1 MSEKYVL
8 QRDMFD
14 CGEAALKTIFLQY
27 GKRLRVNITS
37 KNQGLTAYELIKIS
51 KKNGIMAKGVKT
63 NLSHITEENL
73 PCIAHVIKDKS
84 YFHYIVILKNNESR
98 KNVIVFDPT
107 EGIKN
112 ISYNKFN
119 EISTGVFILF
129 QKTKIKK
136 ERDNRLKQILIKLVK
151 KNKKIIFKS
160 IFFSAIAILLSI
172 LFSFYLKF
180 LLLYENC
187 FLIISVLF
195 LFVSLF
201 KNTFSYIK
209 NKIIIKLNE
218 KIDADINDTLVTHI
232 FKLPHSYFKQR
243 STGYL
248 MTIISDIENFK
259 NLVVKIFIVF
269 IVDLLFILFIT
280 LLISILNFYYLII
293 LILFIILK
301 LVLSYI
307 YSEKYNDNYLKLKS
321 SKIRSSSYFVNVFEN
336 INSVKNLFI
345 DDKLSQK
352 IKENEISLLS
362 EKEEFNKNN
371 NKYLFINLFLEDLFL
386 IFLMF
391 LSVLTNDNS
400 FSLVNLI
407 IFINIYQIFLSFL
420 NNICEVI
427 VMYKT
432 YLSSIGH
439 VLDILDEKEEVF
451 EKNVA
456 NFEINKVEYEN
467 ISYGFDDKVLFNN
480 ISFVIKKNDSIFVD
494 GKSGVGKTTLVK
506 LLLKNFDNYK
516 GKIKINDVSISNFKN
531 NIIRSKITYVSGD
544 EKLFT
549 DTIYNNLSIV
559 NSNKKKID
567 KVLKICQI
575 NDFLKTKKI
584 DSNYVID
591 NLSNNLSGG
600 EKNKILIARALL
612 TDAKI
617 IIFDE
622 CFNEIDIKTE
632 RKILKDIKDN
642 YDITIIFISHRK
654 NNIDL
659 FNKHYKIEN
668 KKLVKIKEEKY
679 AEINKQ

>member
-1 MSEKYVL
+1 MSEKYVF
-8 QRDMFD
+8 QSDMFD

-27 GKRLRVNITS
+27 GKRLQVNITG
-37 KNQGLTAYELIKIS
+37 KNQGLTAYELIKFS

-63 NLSHITEENL
+63 NLSYITEENL
-73 PCIAHVIKDKS
+73 PCIAHIIKDKS
-84 YFHYIVILKNNESR
+84 YFHYIVILKNNESG
-98 KNVIVFDPT
+98 KNVTVFDPA
-107 EGIKN
+107 EGVKF
-112 ISYNKFN
+112 ISYSEFNK
-119 EISTGVFILF
+119 ISTGVFILF

-151 KNKKIIFKS
+151 NNKKIIFKS
-160 IFFSAIAILLSI
+160 IFFSTIAILLSI

-180 LLLYENC
+180 LLLYQNHII
-187 FLIISVLF
+187 IISVLF

-201 KNTFSYIK
+201 KNIFSYIK
-209 NKIIIKLNE
+209 NKLIIKLNE

-232 FKLPHSYFKQR
+232 FKLPHSYFQQR
-243 STGYL
+243 ATGYL

-259 NLVVKIFIVF
+259 NLIVKIFIVF
-269 IVDLLFILFIT
+269 FVDLLFILFIAGF
-280 LLISILNFYYLII
+280 ISILNLYYLVI

-301 LVLSYI
+301 LTLSYI
-307 YSEKYNDNYLKLKS
+307 YSEKYNDNYVKLKA

-345 DDKLSQK
+345 ENKTSQK
-352 IKENEISLLS
+352 IKENELRLLC
-362 EKEEFNKNN
+362 EKEDFNKNN
-371 NKYLFINLFLEDLFL
+371 NKYLSANLFLEDLFL

-391 LSVLTNDNS
+391 MSVLTNDNG

-407 IFINIYQIFLSFL
+407 TFINIYQIFLSFL
-420 NNICEVI
+420 NNVCEVI

-432 YLSSIGH
+432 YLSSIGN
-439 VLDILDEKEEVF
+439 VLDILEEKEEVF
-451 EKNVA
+451 EKSGT
-456 NFEINKVEYEN
+456 NFEINKVEYKN
-467 ISYGFDDKVLFNN
+467 VSYRFDDKVLFSSV
-480 ISFVIKKNDSIFVD
+480 SFVIKENDSIFIE

-506 LLLKNFDNYK
+506 LLLKCFDNYK
-516 GKIKINDVSISNFKN
+516 GEIKINDVGISNLKN
-531 NIIRSKITYVSGD
+531 NFIRSKITYVSGN

-559 NSNKKKID
+559 NSNKEKID

-575 NDFLKTKKI
+575 NDFLKNKKV

-612 TDAKI
+612 KEAKI

-632 RKILKDIKDN
+632 RKILKDIMNN
-642 YDITIIFISHRK
+642 YDITIVFISHRK

-659 FNKHYKIEN
+659 FNKYYKLKN
-668 KKLVKIKEEKY
+668 KKLVKFREEEY
-679 AEINKQ
+679 AEINK